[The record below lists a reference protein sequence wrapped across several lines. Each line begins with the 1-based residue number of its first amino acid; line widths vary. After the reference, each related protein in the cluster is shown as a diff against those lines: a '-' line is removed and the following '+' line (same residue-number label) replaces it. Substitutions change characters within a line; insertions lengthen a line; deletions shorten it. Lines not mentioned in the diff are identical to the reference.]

1 MIGEIE
7 RLLLNK
13 LNNGER
19 YFCSSELPKDE
30 SSLFELDSA
39 TRRELARLT
48 SDGVI
53 RKAETGAYEILLDIG
68 AMRERIV
75 RSSGKRKQKKQLKPE
90 PSGFSDMQIAACR
103 WQFSRIADTSVPE
116 RQTDDDEGE
125 ARKRYLE
132 ERRRELLRR
141 LNGFDDDDDDDDDD
155 NDDDD
160 EDDNCRED
168 AESASYD
175 DDDDDNDSELKT
187 KLRTLMADASPEGK
201 DKLSIVRYA
210 VEHGSVTVQILIHE
224 LGFSEKNAREMIRK
238 LNAEGILG
246 NRGKTGYPSLISY
259 DLYIECR
266 AAQEGS
272 ENKREQTDPNDP
284 DGAHTAQEDTE
295 DGQSET
301 DGEISGGGN
310 AASDD
315 FEEKVRVCLKALICD
330 DLTLSRTKA
339 LLKARG
345 ALFVANRIGA
355 EGIISIYDAI
365 VQALDCMT
373 DYQFLR
379 LRTQLSSGE

>member
-1 MIGEIE
+1 MERKEAKVQKYLLGRAGEEIDVFDLMYETSLPYPEAKAVLDQYAAESKVEVIGCRTY
-7 RLLLNK
+7 RLL
-13 LNNGER
+13 GDGWR
-19 YFCSSELPKDE
+19 SPKDE
-30 SSLFELDSA
+30 AEWGTLGEEE
-39 TRRELARLT
+39 RRARLER
-48 SDGVI
+48 
-53 RKAETGAYEILLDIG
+53 RK
-68 AMRERIV
+68 
-75 RSSGKRKQKKQLKPE
+75 
-90 PSGFSDMQIAACR
+90 
-103 WQFSRIADTSVPE
+103 
-116 RQTDDDEGE
+116 
-125 ARKRYLE
+125 E
-132 ERRRELLRR
+132 ERRRQAEDVLAEDASAEDTQRAEDVGETSDEAELLRR
-141 LNGFDDDDDDDDDD
+141 RREYLERRRMELIRRIQMEDEEDDD
-155 NDDDD
+155 
-160 EDDNCRED
+160 CRED
-168 AESASYD
+168 AESAGYD
-175 DDDDDNDSELKT
+175 DDDDDNDSELKA

-210 VEHGSVTVQILIHE
+210 VEHGSVTVQTLIHE

-266 AAQEGS
+266 AAHESS

-284 DGAHTAQEDTE
+284 DDVDTE
-295 DGQSET
+295 DGRDE
-301 DGEISGGGN
+301 DGREASNEEN

-315 FEEKVRVCLKALICD
+315 FEEKVRVCLEALIFD
-330 DLTLSRTKA
+330 DLTLSRAKA

-355 EGIISIYDAI
+355 EGLISIYDAI

>member
-1 MIGEIE
+1 MEE
-7 RLLLNK
+7 NDANPVSNK
-13 LNNGER
+13 GV
-19 YFCSSELPKDE
+19 KDE
-30 SSLFELDSA
+30 DTELLEQDGSEKKVDDETFIVSESEDEEKSDDEKDSA
-39 TRRELARLT
+39 SKTKGK
-48 SDGVI
+48 SKGS
-53 RKAETGAYEILLDIG
+53 KEIDN
-68 AMRERIV
+68 
-75 RSSGKRKQKKQLKPE
+75 SS
-90 PSGFSDMQIAACR
+90 
-103 WQFSRIADTSVPE
+103 
-116 RQTDDDEGE
+116 
-125 ARKRYLE
+125 
-132 ERRRELLRR
+132 
-141 LNGFDDDDDDDDDD
+141 D

-160 EDDNCRED
+160 DLGDSDDDEDDDISDSDDDEDDDCRED
-168 AESASYD
+168 TGAAGYD
-175 DDDDDNDSELKT
+175 DDDDDNDSEVKE

-210 VEHGSVTVQILIHE
+210 VEHGSVTVQTLIHE

-266 AAQEGS
+266 APQESS

-284 DGAHTAQEDTE
+284 DDVDTE
-295 DGQSET
+295 DERDEDGRDASSE
-301 DGEISGGGN
+301 EN

-379 LRTQLSSGE
+379 LRTQFSSGE

>member
-75 RSSGKRKQKKQLKPE
+75 RSSGKCKQKKQLKPE

-160 EDDNCRED
+160 EEDNCRED
-168 AESASYD
+168 AESAGYGD
-175 DDDDDNDSELKT
+175 DDANDSELKT

-266 AAQEGS
+266 AAQESS

-284 DGAHTAQEDTE
+284 DDVDTE
-295 DGQSET
+295 DGRGE
-301 DGEISGGGN
+301 DGKDASGEEN

-315 FEEKVRVCLKALICD
+315 FEEKVRVCLKALIYD

-379 LRTQLSSGE
+379 LRSQLSSGE

>member
-75 RSSGKRKQKKQLKPE
+75 RSSGKRKQKKQLKPDS
-90 PSGFSDMQIAACR
+90 SGFSDMQIAACR

-160 EDDNCRED
+160 EEDNCRED
-168 AESASYD
+168 AESAGYGD
-175 DDDDDNDSELKT
+175 DDANDSELKT

-246 NRGKTGYPSLISY
+246 NRGKTSYPSLISY

-266 AAQEGS
+266 AAQENS
-272 ENKREQTDPNDP
+272 ENKREQTDLNDP
-284 DGAHTAQEDTE
+284 DDVDTE
-295 DGQSET
+295 DGRGE
-301 DGEISGGGN
+301 DGKDASGEEN

-315 FEEKVRVCLKALICD
+315 FEEKVRVCLKALIYD

>member
-53 RKAETGAYEILLDIG
+53 RKAETGAYEILIDIG

-141 LNGFDDDDDDDDDD
+141 LNGFDDDDDDDDD
-155 NDDDD
+155 

-175 DDDDDNDSELKT
+175 DDDDNDSELKA

-210 VEHGSVTVQILIHE
+210 VEHGSVTVQTLIHE

-266 AAQEGS
+266 ATQESS

-284 DGAHTAQEDTE
+284 DDVDT
-295 DGQSET
+295 
-301 DGEISGGGN
+301 
-310 AASDD
+310 
-315 FEEKVRVCLKALICD
+315 
-330 DLTLSRTKA
+330 
-339 LLKARG
+339 
-345 ALFVANRIGA
+345 
-355 EGIISIYDAI
+355 
-365 VQALDCMT
+365 
-373 DYQFLR
+373 
-379 LRTQLSSGE
+379 

>member
-90 PSGFSDMQIAACR
+90 PSGFSDMQITACR
-103 WQFSRIADTSVPE
+103 WQFSHIADTSVPE

-141 LNGFDDDDDDDDDD
+141 LNGFDDDDDD
-155 NDDDD
+155 

-168 AESASYD
+168 TEVAGYN
-175 DDDDDNDSELKT
+175 DDDDDNDSEVKA
-187 KLRTLMADASPEGK
+187 KLRTLMADVSPEGK

-210 VEHGSVTVQILIHE
+210 VEHGSVTVQVLIRE

-246 NRGKTGYPSLISY
+246 NREKTGYPSLISY
-259 DLYIECR
+259 DLYIACR
-266 AAQEGS
+266 ATQESS

-284 DGAHTAQEDTE
+284 DGAHTAQKDTE

-315 FEEKVRVCLKALICD
+315 FEEKVRVCLKALIYD

-365 VQALDCMT
+365 VQALDCMN

>member
-48 SDGVI
+48 GDGVI
-53 RKAETGAYEILLDIG
+53 RKAETGTYEILLDIG

-141 LNGFDDDDDDDDDD
+141 LNGFDDDDDDDDDE
-155 NDDDD
+155 DD

-168 AESASYD
+168 AESAGYD
-175 DDDDDNDSELKT
+175 DDDDDNDSEVKT

-210 VEHGSVTVQILIHE
+210 VEHGSVTVQTLIHE

-266 AAQEGS
+266 ATQESS

-284 DGAHTAQEDTE
+284 DDVDTE
-295 DGQSET
+295 AGQSET

-315 FEEKVRVCLKALICD
+315 FEEKVRVCIEALIRD

-355 EGIISIYDAI
+355 EGIISIYDAT

>member
-19 YFCSSELPKDE
+19 YFYSSELPKDE

-141 LNGFDDDDDDDDDD
+141 LNGFDDD
-155 NDDDD
+155 

-168 AESASYD
+168 AESAGY
-175 DDDDDNDSELKT
+175 DDDDDNDSEVKA

-210 VEHGSVTVQILIHE
+210 VEQGSVTVQTLIHE

-238 LNAEGILG
+238 LNTEGILG

-266 AAQEGS
+266 ATQENS
-272 ENKREQTDPNDP
+272 ENEQEQADPNDP
-284 DGAHTAQEDTE
+284 DDVDTE
-295 DGQSET
+295 DGRDEDGRDASSE
-301 DGEISGGGN
+301 EN

-373 DYQFLR
+373 DYRFLR

>member
-168 AESASYD
+168 AESAGYD

-266 AAQEGS
+266 AAQESS

-284 DGAHTAQEDTE
+284 DDVDTE
-295 DGQSET
+295 DGRGE
-301 DGEISGGGN
+301 DGKDASGEEN

>member
-30 SSLFELDSA
+30 SSLFEFDSA

-75 RSSGKRKQKKQLKPE
+75 RSSGKHKQKKQLKPE

-160 EDDNCRED
+160 EDDNCCED
-168 AESASYD
+168 TGAAGYD

-266 AAQEGS
+266 AAQENS

-284 DGAHTAQEDTE
+284 DDVDTE
-295 DGQSET
+295 DGRGEDGKDASSE
-301 DGEISGGGN
+301 EN

>member
-53 RKAETGAYEILLDIG
+53 RKAETGAYEILIDIG

-141 LNGFDDDDDDDDDD
+141 LNGFDDDDDDDDD
-155 NDDDD
+155 

-175 DDDDDNDSELKT
+175 DDDDNDSELKA

-210 VEHGSVTVQILIHE
+210 VEHGSVTVQILIRE

-238 LNAEGILG
+238 LNTEGILG
-246 NRGKTGYPSLISY
+246 NREKTGYPSLISY

-266 AAQEGS
+266 ATQESS

-284 DGAHTAQEDTE
+284 DDVDTE
-295 DGQSET
+295 DERDEDGRDASSE
-301 DGEISGGGN
+301 EN

>member
-48 SDGVI
+48 GDGVI

-75 RSSGKRKQKKQLKPE
+75 RSSGKCKQKKQLKPE

-103 WQFSRIADTSVPE
+103 WQFSRIVDTSVSE

-141 LNGFDDDDDDDDDD
+141 LNGFDEDDDDDDDE
-155 NDDDD
+155 D
-160 EDDNCRED
+160 ENCRED
-168 AESASYD
+168 AESAGY
-175 DDDDDNDSELKT
+175 DDDDDNDSELKA

-210 VEHGSVTVQILIHE
+210 VEHGSVTVQILIRE
-224 LGFSEKNAREMIRK
+224 LGLSEKNAREMIRK
-238 LNAEGILG
+238 LNTEGILG

-266 AAQEGS
+266 AAQENS
-272 ENKREQTDPNDP
+272 ENEQEQADPNDP

-295 DGQSET
+295 HRQSET

-315 FEEKVRVCLKALICD
+315 FEEKVRVCLEALIYD
-330 DLTLSRTKA
+330 DLTISRTKA

>member
-141 LNGFDDDDDDDDDD
+141 LNGFDDDDDDDDD
-155 NDDDD
+155 

-168 AESASYD
+168 AESAGYD
-175 DDDDDNDSELKT
+175 DDDDDNDSELKA

-238 LNAEGILG
+238 LNAERILG

-266 AAQEGS
+266 AAHESS

-284 DGAHTAQEDTE
+284 DDVDTE
-295 DGQSET
+295 DGRDE
-301 DGEISGGGN
+301 DGREASNEEN

-315 FEEKVRVCLKALICD
+315 FEEKVRVCLEALICD

>member
-1 MIGEIE
+1 MERKEAKVQKYLLGRAGEEIDVFDLMYETSLPYPEVKVVLDQYAAESKVEVIGCRAY
-7 RLLLNK
+7 RLL
-13 LNNGER
+13 GEGWR
-19 YFCSSELPKDE
+19 SPKDE
-30 SSLFELDSA
+30 AEWGTLGEEE
-39 TRRELARLT
+39 RRARLER
-48 SDGVI
+48 
-53 RKAETGAYEILLDIG
+53 RK
-68 AMRERIV
+68 
-75 RSSGKRKQKKQLKPE
+75 
-90 PSGFSDMQIAACR
+90 
-103 WQFSRIADTSVPE
+103 
-116 RQTDDDEGE
+116 
-125 ARKRYLE
+125 E
-132 ERRRELLRR
+132 ERRRQAEEALAEDASAEETQQAEDNGEIPDEAELLRR
-141 LNGFDDDDDDDDDD
+141 RREYLERRRMELIRRIQMEADEDDDDDDDEDDD
-155 NDDDD
+155 
-160 EDDNCRED
+160 CHED
-168 AESASYD
+168 AGAVGYD
-175 DDDDDNDSELKT
+175 DDDDDNDSEVKA

-210 VEHGSVTVQILIHE
+210 VEHGSVTVQILIRE

-238 LNAEGILG
+238 LNTEGILG

-259 DLYIECR
+259 DLYVECR
-266 AAQEGS
+266 AAQESS

-284 DGAHTAQEDTE
+284 DDVNTE

-315 FEEKVRVCLKALICD
+315 FEEKVRVCLEALICD
-330 DLTLSRTKA
+330 DLTLSRTKV

-379 LRTQLSSGE
+379 LRTQFSSGE

>member
-141 LNGFDDDDDDDDDD
+141 LNGFDDDDDDDD
-155 NDDDD
+155 NDDD

-168 AESASYD
+168 AESAGYGD
-175 DDDDDNDSELKT
+175 DDANDSELKT

-210 VEHGSVTVQILIHE
+210 VEHGSVTVQTLIHE

-266 AAQEGS
+266 AAQESS
-272 ENKREQTDPNDP
+272 EHKREQADPNDP
-284 DGAHTAQEDTE
+284 DDVDTE
-295 DGQSET
+295 DGRDEDGRDASSE
-301 DGEISGGGN
+301 EN

>member
-1 MIGEIE
+1 MERKEAKVQKYLLGRAGGEIDVFDLMYE
-7 RLLLNK
+7 TSLPYPEAKAVLDQYAAESKVEVIGCRTYRLL
-13 LNNGER
+13 GDGWR
-19 YFCSSELPKDE
+19 SPKDE
-30 SSLFELDSA
+30 AEWGTLGEEE
-39 TRRELARLT
+39 RRARLER
-48 SDGVI
+48 
-53 RKAETGAYEILLDIG
+53 RK
-68 AMRERIV
+68 
-75 RSSGKRKQKKQLKPE
+75 
-90 PSGFSDMQIAACR
+90 
-103 WQFSRIADTSVPE
+103 
-116 RQTDDDEGE
+116 
-125 ARKRYLE
+125 E
-132 ERRRELLRR
+132 ERRRQAEDVLAEDASAEDTQRAEDVGETSDEAELLRR
-141 LNGFDDDDDDDDDD
+141 RREYLERRRMELIRRIQMEDEEDDD
-155 NDDDD
+155 
-160 EDDNCRED
+160 CRED
-168 AESASYD
+168 AESAGYD
-175 DDDDDNDSELKT
+175 DDDDDNDSELKA

-246 NRGKTGYPSLISY
+246 NRGKTSYPSLISY

-272 ENKREQTDPNDP
+272 GNKREQTDPNDP
-284 DGAHTAQEDTE
+284 DGAHTAQKDTE

-315 FEEKVRVCLKALICD
+315 FEEKVRVCLKALIYD

-379 LRTQLSSGE
+379 LRSQLSSGEDGEGM

>member
-266 AAQEGS
+266 AAQENS

-284 DGAHTAQEDTE
+284 DDVDTE
-295 DGQSET
+295 DGRGE
-301 DGEISGGGN
+301 DGKDASGEEN

-315 FEEKVRVCLKALICD
+315 FEEKVRVCLKALIYD

-355 EGIISIYDAI
+355 EGMISIYDAI

>member
-1 MIGEIE
+1 MERKEAKVQKYLLGRAGGEIDVFDLMYE
-7 RLLLNK
+7 TSLPYPEAKAVLDQYAAESKVEAIGCRTYRLL
-13 LNNGER
+13 GEGWR
-19 YFCSSELPKDE
+19 SPKDE
-30 SSLFELDSA
+30 AEWGTLGEEE
-39 TRRELARLT
+39 RRARLER
-48 SDGVI
+48 
-53 RKAETGAYEILLDIG
+53 RK
-68 AMRERIV
+68 
-75 RSSGKRKQKKQLKPE
+75 
-90 PSGFSDMQIAACR
+90 
-103 WQFSRIADTSVPE
+103 
-116 RQTDDDEGE
+116 
-125 ARKRYLE
+125 E
-132 ERRRELLRR
+132 ERRRQAEDVLAEDASAEDTQRAEDVGETSDEAELLRR
-141 LNGFDDDDDDDDDD
+141 RREYLERRRMELIRRIQMEDEEDDD
-155 NDDDD
+155 
-160 EDDNCRED
+160 CRED
-168 AESASYD
+168 EEDDDCREDTGAAGYD

-246 NRGKTGYPSLISY
+246 NRGKTSYPSLISY

-266 AAQEGS
+266 AAQENS

-284 DGAHTAQEDTE
+284 DDVDTE
-295 DGQSET
+295 DGRGE
-301 DGEISGGGN
+301 DGKDASGEEN

-315 FEEKVRVCLKALICD
+315 FEEKVRVCLKALIYD

>member
-30 SSLFELDSA
+30 SSLFEFDSA

-48 SDGVI
+48 GDGVI

-75 RSSGKRKQKKQLKPE
+75 RSSGKRKQKKQLKPQ

-141 LNGFDDDDDDDDDD
+141 LNGFDEDDD
-155 NDDDD
+155 DDDD

-168 AESASYD
+168 AESAGYD
-175 DDDDDNDSELKT
+175 DDDDDNDSEVKT

-266 AAQEGS
+266 AAQESS

-284 DGAHTAQEDTE
+284 DGAYTAQEDTE

-315 FEEKVRVCLKALICD
+315 FEEKVRVCLKALIYD

-365 VQALDCMT
+365 VRALDCMT

>member
-266 AAQEGS
+266 AAQENS

-284 DGAHTAQEDTE
+284 DDVGTE
-295 DGQSET
+295 DGRGE
-301 DGEISGGGN
+301 DGKDASGEEN

-315 FEEKVRVCLKALICD
+315 FEEKVRVCLKALIYD

-355 EGIISIYDAI
+355 EGMISIYDAI

>member
-75 RSSGKRKQKKQLKPE
+75 RSSGKCKQKKQLKPQS
-90 PSGFSDMQIAACR
+90 SGFSDMQIAACR
-103 WQFSRIADTSVPE
+103 WQFSRIVDTSVSE

-160 EDDNCRED
+160 EDDNCCED
-168 AESASYD
+168 TGAAGYD
-175 DDDDDNDSELKT
+175 DDDDDNDSEVKA

-210 VEHGSVTVQILIHE
+210 VEHGSVTVQILIRE

-266 AAQEGS
+266 AAQESS

-284 DGAHTAQEDTE
+284 DDVDTE
-295 DGQSET
+295 DGRGEDGKDASSE
-301 DGEISGGGN
+301 EN

>member
-1 MIGEIE
+1 MIGEVE

-30 SSLFELDSA
+30 SSLFELDST

-53 RKAETGAYEILLDIG
+53 RKAETGAYGILLDIG

-103 WQFSRIADTSVPE
+103 WQFSHIADTSVPE

-141 LNGFDDDDDDDDDD
+141 LNGFDDDDDEDDDDD
-155 NDDDD
+155 DDDD

-168 AESASYD
+168 TGAAGYD

-210 VEHGSVTVQILIHE
+210 VEHGSVTVQILIRE

-238 LNAEGILG
+238 LNTEGILG

-266 AAQEGS
+266 PAQESS
-272 ENKREQTDPNDP
+272 ENKREQTDLNDP
-284 DGAHTAQEDTE
+284 DDVGTE
-295 DGQSET
+295 DGRDEDGRDASSE
-301 DGEISGGGN
+301 EN

-330 DLTLSRTKA
+330 DLTLSRTKV

-373 DYQFLR
+373 DYRFLR

>member
-90 PSGFSDMQIAACR
+90 PSGFSDMQITACR
-103 WQFSRIADTSVPE
+103 WQFSHIADTSVPE

-141 LNGFDDDDDDDDDD
+141 LNGFDDDDDD
-155 NDDDD
+155 

-168 AESASYD
+168 TEVAGYN
-175 DDDDDNDSELKT
+175 DDDDDNDSEVKA

-210 VEHGSVTVQILIHE
+210 VEHGSVTVQVLIRE

-246 NRGKTGYPSLISY
+246 NREKTGYPSLISY
-259 DLYIECR
+259 DLYIACR
-266 AAQEGS
+266 ATQESS

-284 DGAHTAQEDTE
+284 DGAHTAQKDTE
-295 DGQSET
+295 DGQSES

>member
-1 MIGEIE
+1 MERKEAKVQKYLLGRAGEEIDVFDLMYETSLPYPEAKAVLDQYAAESKVEVIGCRTY
-7 RLLLNK
+7 RLL
-13 LNNGER
+13 GEGWR
-19 YFCSSELPKDE
+19 SPKDE
-30 SSLFELDSA
+30 AEWGTLGEEE
-39 TRRELARLT
+39 RRARLER
-48 SDGVI
+48 
-53 RKAETGAYEILLDIG
+53 RK
-68 AMRERIV
+68 
-75 RSSGKRKQKKQLKPE
+75 
-90 PSGFSDMQIAACR
+90 
-103 WQFSRIADTSVPE
+103 
-116 RQTDDDEGE
+116 
-125 ARKRYLE
+125 E
-132 ERRRELLRR
+132 ERRRQAEDVLAEDASAEDTQRAEDVGETSDEAELLRR
-141 LNGFDDDDDDDDDD
+141 RREYLERRRMELIRRIQMEDEEDDD
-155 NDDDD
+155 
-160 EDDNCRED
+160 CRV
-168 AESASYD
+168 
-175 DDDDDNDSELKT
+175 
-187 KLRTLMADASPEGK
+187 RTLMADASPEGK

-266 AAQEGS
+266 AAQESS

-284 DGAHTAQEDTE
+284 DDVDTE
-295 DGQSET
+295 DGRDEDGRDASSE
-301 DGEISGGGN
+301 EN

-315 FEEKVRVCLKALICD
+315 FEEKVRVCLEALICD